1 MQDVNNPY
9 RGGGISKLDGQPSS
23 EKPWQPRT
31 EDVNLWS
38 HETSPDGGYYRIPAV
53 LTTKDDVIIAFTDWR
68 NRTDADVGLG
78 KGDVVSVRSKRSTD
92 GGKTWSEE
100 VVVGNIESKNN
111 FQSYGDVCVFE
122 ASNGDIV
129 ALCAAAGG
137 YFNGEN
143 TSANGGSRV
152 YMSRSTDKGLTWTD
166 WTDNEITDQIKRTVK
181 DAAKHGNGSED
192 LTTFYKGFVG
202 SGRGLTSSRDGNLYA
217 AMLVL
222 LGNGNGSVKQESTLV
237 IRSTDNGETW
247 ESVAVVHGPGQDEPK
262 MTECGNGDLLLN
274 IRGRA
279 GTRIFYRSPDMGKK
293 TWVKLNNT
301 LQDHNCNAETI
312 YYGKVDGKDVYLL
325 SHPTNGRSDGR
336 ISAFTIEG
344 DTVVPFAKKSIIK
357 GSFAYSSLDT
367 LSDGSV
373 VSIDEAPGNFI
384 RFRRFSYD
392 WILSDV
398 PDPSKRPPITN
409 APRPVTIHDF
419 EKTKSDR
426 DITVETDGTDINI
439 TPAGGWGGFFLP
451 PEVKYLEFDHAS
463 DKPFAVIV
471 GADSGNT
478 GNYVSLFPVAAGNN
492 KGDYSL
498 ADDTGKGGAFITNI
512 NGYNPA
518 DSSTGKFTVSVEGT
532 TVTIKKETHTV
543 WSGEVSALGNK
554 TCSVPRLG
562 LRSSWSFNGADAA
575 FSNVKIA
582 SEAP

>member
-9 RGGGISKLDGQPSS
+9 RGGGISKPDGQPPS

-68 NRTDADVGLG
+68 NRTAADVGLG

-122 ASNGDIV
+122 AANGDIV

-137 YFNGEN
+137 WFNGEN
-143 TSANGGSRV
+143 QNANGGSRV
-152 YMSRSTDKGLTWTD
+152 YMSRSKDKGRTWTD
-166 WTDNEITDQIKRTVK
+166 WTDNEVTEQIKNTVK
-181 DAAKHGNGSED
+181 TAAKHGTGSED

-217 AMLVL
+217 AMLVS
-222 LGNGNGSVKQESTLV
+222 LGNEDGSIKKESTLV
-237 IRSTDNGETW
+237 IRSKDHGQTW
-247 ESVAVVHGPGQDEPK
+247 ESVAVVHGSNQNEPK

-274 IRGRA
+274 IRG
-279 GTRIFYRSPDMGKK
+279 GTRIFYRSPDMGK
-293 TWVKLNNT
+293 TWVKLNNP
-301 LQDHNCNAETI
+301 LQDHGCNAETI
-312 YYGKVDGKDVYLL
+312 YYGKVEGKDVYLL
-325 SHPTNGRSDGR
+325 SHPTNGRNDGR
-336 ISAFTIEG
+336 ISAFAIEG

-426 DITVETDGTDINI
+426 DITVETDGTDINS

-498 ADDTGKGGAFITNI
+498 VDDTGKGGAFITNI